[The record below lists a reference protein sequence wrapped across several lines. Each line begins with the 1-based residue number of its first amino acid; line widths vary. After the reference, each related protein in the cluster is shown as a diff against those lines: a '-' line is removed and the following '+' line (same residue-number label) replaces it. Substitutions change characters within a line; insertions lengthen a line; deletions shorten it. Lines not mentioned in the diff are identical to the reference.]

1 MLDGM
6 RLATLTAAI
15 LAVLAV
21 TPGPASAAA
30 PCTRA
35 AARTAILATPSLRS
49 LRPILT
55 QGGGV
60 DTVICHD
67 FTRDGATDM
76 AATVFSG
83 GTAGDIAWVVFR
95 QTGGRWVLAL
105 KRPNVYKIGL
115 FRLGSDLAESQP
127 VYRANDP
134 NCCPSG
140 GFDHVRYHWNG
151 TRFAIVR
158 RWHTKR
164 FHP

>member
-6 RLATLTAAI
+6 RLAILLAAALAAVTTAA
-15 LAVLAV
+15 
-21 TPGPASAAA
+21 PASAAA
-30 PCTRA
+30 PCSRA
-35 AARTAILATPSLRS
+35 AAKAAILANPSLRS
-49 LRPILT
+49 LRPVLT

-60 DTVICHD
+60 DTLVCHD
-67 FTRDGATDM
+67 LTRDGVPDM

-115 FRLGSDLAESQP
+115 FRVGSDLVESQP
-127 VYRANDP
+127 IYKSNDP

-151 TRFAIVR
+151 TRFVVAR
-158 RWHTKR
+158 RYHTKT